1 VVLLSKKRSDTGG
14 EEAGGIPLPN
24 PDEGTVVCGVIK
36 HLGGDFLVAKC
47 LDGVDRKVRIPGK
60 LRKRVWIAEGDII
73 LVGLWDFSSDKGEV
87 VYKYGRNEVNKLVE
101 KGVVPKEFIDAISE
115 LI

>member
-1 VVLLSKKRSDTGG
+1 MYLSRGRD
-14 EEAGGIPLPN
+14 EREAGQGSEIPLPN
-24 PDEGTVVCGVIK
+24 PDEGTIICGVIR

-47 LDGVDRKVRIPGK
+47 LDGVDRKIRIPGK
-60 LRKRVWIAEGDII
+60 LRRRVWISEGDII

-101 KGVVPKEFIDAISE
+101 KGVVPKEFIDALSE